1 MHTFKFIPKALICAI
16 FLTLSCKEE
25 IDLAPKESL
34 DCAPIGLAEQHPHN
48 QTYQDIL
55 ETYIPMGFPG
65 FSAAIYTA
73 DEGLWT
79 GAAGLADINKG
90 LAMSPCHVLFSGSVA
105 KMYTVTAA
113 MVLYEQGKLDLD
125 APIAPYLPKEVA
137 ENLPN
142 ADKATIR
149 QLMNHSAGMPDH
161 DEDKELSKYLDKNDQ
176 RLPSAE
182 EQLAFL
188 FNDEARFEPGTKAEY
203 SSAHTLALSL
213 VIDHIV
219 GEHHSQVI
227 SREIIQRLGLKET
240 FYKNEIG
247 YPAPP
252 NLIRGY
258 VGKAKKNDEVTQEAI
273 NYAETSQGD
282 AGLIASAHDYYLFL
296 KGLMEGKIVS
306 QVTLDEMM
314 DAIYIY
320 DDQEF
325 ALGFGLGLFVIKKDG
340 EIVKIGHG
348 GMTIGGMSHLYY
360 YPTKKSYIALTTNT
374 ITAENVSMLR
384 SWGAGILVGT
394 DETSIMDDLEL
405 LILE

>member
-1 MHTFKFIPKALICAI
+1 MIMNTFTLFPKALVCAI
-16 FLTLSCKEE
+16 FLITSCKEE
-25 IDLAPKESL
+25 VDLTPKDSL
-34 DCAPIGLAEQHPHN
+34 ECAPIGLAEQHSHN
-48 QTYQDIL
+48 KDFQDIL
-55 ETYIPMGFPG
+55 ETYIPSGFPG

-79 GAAGLADINKG
+79 GAAGLADIDQG

-105 KMYTVTAA
+105 KVYTVTAA

-125 APIAPYLPKEVA
+125 APIAPYLPIEVA
-137 ENLPN
+137 EKLPN

-161 DEDKELSKYLDKNDQ
+161 DDDKALSKYLDKNDQ

-182 EQLAFL
+182 EQLAYL
-188 FNDEARFEPGTKAEY
+188 YDDEARFEPGTSAAY

-213 VIDHIV
+213 VIDHIA

-227 SREIIQRLGLKET
+227 SREILQKLNLKET
-240 FYKNEIG
+240 YYKNEG
-247 YPAPP
+247 SPS

-258 VGKAKKNDEVTQEAI
+258 VGKAKKNEDVTKEAI

-282 AGLIASAHDYYLFL
+282 AGIMASAHDYYLFM

-306 QVTLDEMM
+306 QATLEEMLEAVYIFDENG
-314 DAIYIY
+314 
-320 DDQEF
+320 F
-325 ALGFGLGLFVIKKDG
+325 ALGFGLGLFVIKQEG

-374 ITAENVSMLR
+374 ITADNASMLR

-394 DETSIMDDLEL
+394 GETSIMDDLERV
-405 LILE
+405 ILE